1 MHLITGAVS
10 HLHNKTCY
18 VELEDIKKP
27 VPIFLS
33 DNGKHVYLV
42 LKTGVYRTL
51 VYVSNGQDRFFFPH
65 EDKDKKD
72 YMHRHYKNWEKV

>member
-1 MHLITGAVS
+1 MKKHIFEMHLITGAVS

-51 VYVSNGQDRFFFPH
+51 VYVSNGQDRFFFH
-65 EDKDKKD
+65 TKTKTKRL
-72 YMHRHYKNWEKV
+72 HA